1 MADLENVPALTSGET
16 ARILRRF
23 ARATN
28 GPWAIGRDKG
38 DPGVYIFPEANPGQ
52 PIAFVFDS
60 VARNAKFLVNAYEDQ
75 RRLLASVL
83 RYKAAFATLARQIRE
98 SARSDDGEGNRA
110 FLVKVPEAIL
120 IRLEEMGMI

>member
-1 MADLENVPALTSGET
+1 MPDLEIVPALGPGET
-16 ARILRRF
+16 GPILKRF
-23 ARATN
+23 ARVTN
-28 GPWAIGRDKG
+28 GPWAIGREDG

-83 RYKAAFATLARQIRE
+83 RYKAAFATLSKQIRE
-98 SARSDDGEGNRA
+98 SARSDDGEGERG
-110 FLVKVPEAIL
+110 FLVKVPEALLFQI
-120 IRLEEMGMI
+120 EEFGKL